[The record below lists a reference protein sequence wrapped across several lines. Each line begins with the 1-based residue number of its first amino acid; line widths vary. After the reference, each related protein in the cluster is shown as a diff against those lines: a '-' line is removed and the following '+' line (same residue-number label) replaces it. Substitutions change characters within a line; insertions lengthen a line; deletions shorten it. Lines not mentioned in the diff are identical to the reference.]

1 MDLSTIIGLLV
12 GFGMIL
18 LGDIIEGGNPMELLL
33 LPPLLIV
40 LGGSMGALIV
50 SNTMADI
57 KRIPQL
63 FKEAFTMTKS
73 TKLDLIN
80 FFVKLS
86 QLARSE
92 GLLSLEGALESG
104 EYGKEIDPII
114 VKGIKLVVDGT
125 QPELVKDVLETE
137 VYVLSEYRKVGA
149 SMFEAAG
156 GFSPT
161 MGIVGTVMGLV
172 KVLGNLSNAEELAP
186 AIASAFIA
194 TLYGIALAN
203 LLFIPIGAKLKGK
216 AKKEKME
223 KEFMIEGIMSI
234 QAGENPT
241 VLREKL
247 MSFLVAEEKAEML
260 SKESANQVE
269 KD

>member
-1 MDLSTIIGLLV
+1 MELSTILGIIV
-12 GFGMIL
+12 GFGMLI
-18 LGDIIEGGNPMELLL
+18 LGDILEHGNPAELLL
-33 LPPLLIV
+33 LPPAMIV
-40 LGGSMGALIV
+40 FGGTLGALMV
-50 SNTMADI
+50 SYTMNDI
-57 KRIPQL
+57 KRIPEF
-63 FKEAFTMTKS
+63 FKEAFTASNS
-73 TKLDLIN
+73 TKDELIT

-104 EYGKEIDPII
+104 EYGKNIDPLI

-137 VYVLSEYRKVGA
+137 VYVLGEHRKIGV
-149 SMFEAAG
+149 SIFEGAG

-161 MGIVGTVMGLV
+161 MGIVGTVMGLI
-172 KVLGNLSNAEELAP
+172 KILGNLDDAEALAP

-194 TLYGIALAN
+194 TLYGVLFAN
-203 LLFIPIGAKLKGK
+203 LIFLPMASKLKGK
-216 AKKEKME
+216 AKREKME

-241 VLREKL
+241 VLKEKL
-247 MSFLVAEEKAEML
+247 MSFLVPGEKAKVL
-260 SKESANQVE
+260 AKESANTE
-269 KD
+269 ERA